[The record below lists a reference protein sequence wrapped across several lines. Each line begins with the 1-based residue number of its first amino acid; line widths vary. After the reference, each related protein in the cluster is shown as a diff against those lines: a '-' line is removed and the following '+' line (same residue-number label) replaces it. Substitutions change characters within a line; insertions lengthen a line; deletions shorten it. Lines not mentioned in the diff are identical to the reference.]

1 MTSTVLGAE
10 DTDSREEN
18 KDACPPGADISVR
31 EKVKEMD
38 HREGAMVVEGAKE
51 DKKAWKR
58 DRGREGDWENAVPGG
73 R

>member
-1 MTSTVLGAE
+1 
-10 DTDSREEN
+10 
-18 KDACPPGADISVR
+18 
-31 EKVKEMD
+31 MD